1 MAALE
6 LNNGM
11 VYGRNSLLSRVNLK
25 RKINGFMIFCIT
37 WTTQVE
43 LINTFSKKKKKKKV
57 ELINEWKWM

>member
-43 LINTFSKKKKKKKV
+43 LKNTFSKKKKKKKV
-57 ELINEWKWM
+57 ELVNEWKWM

>member
-43 LINTFSKKKKKKKV
+43 LINTFSKKKKKSWAY
-57 ELINEWKWM
+57 EWMKMNVR

>member
-43 LINTFSKKKKKKKV
+43 LINTFSKKKV

>member
-43 LINTFSKKKKKKKV
+43 LINTFSKKKKKV